1 MLGENVPE
9 AKLKWL
15 IKNTRK
21 GDKLYLTYYIS
32 VPSKIALFLEGTE
45 PYFDVEK
52 RAIIFRPKEK

>member
-1 MLGENVPE
+1 MPE

-15 IKNTRK
+15 IKNARK